1 MSPHDFRR
9 LALAHE
15 LLAPSPVGD
24 ALPATPTEPELAGEP
39 RARTPAIDD
48 PRDADG

>member
-15 LLAPSPVGD
+15 LLASAPTGD
-24 ALPATPTEPELAGEP
+24 VPAEAHAEPELAGKP

>member
-15 LLAPSPVGD
+15 LLASAPPGD
-24 ALPATPTEPELAGEP
+24 ALPAKPEPAEKP
-39 RARTPAIDD
+39 RDRTPAIDD